1 MAKPTPATKNLQV
14 IRTQRFQVLAL
25 PNETQPQVNS
35 VADRSS
41 TTPPTNSNNKDADMS
56 EESAVLQYL
65 SSNETIANTFP
76 WAEEQGLDHE
86 AVVGAIKSL
95 LVEAYVVAD
104 DLTFSYYTLTDEG
117 KSIAQDGS
125 QEFLVFQAVKAAG
138 DGGITIPELQDKVG
152 KAVAK
157 IGMGNCM
164 KNKWI
169 KKDGG
174 NLVANT
180 DSVQDE
186 TKENLQTLESVNG
199 DPAKLGDKVSA

>member
-1 MAKPTPATKNLQV
+1 M
-14 IRTQRFQVLAL
+14 
-25 PNETQPQVNS
+25 
-35 VADRSS
+35 
-41 TTPPTNSNNKDADMS
+41 
-56 EESAVLQYL
+56 
-65 SSNETIANTFP
+65 
-76 WAEEQGLDHE
+76 
-86 AVVGAIKSL
+86 
-95 LVEAYVVAD
+95 
-104 DLTFSYYTLTDEG
+104 TDEG